1 MNTDLKKKQK
11 MILKK
16 ISKND
21 FEKNVVLKIVWK
33 MWENRDSIWE
43 SIRES
48 IRESIWCQNQVKILQ
63 RFSQEIY

>member
-21 FEKNVVLKIVWK
+21 FEKNAVLKIVWK
-33 MWENRDSIWE
+33 M
-43 SIRES
+43 
-48 IRESIWCQNQVKILQ
+48 
-63 RFSQEIY
+63 